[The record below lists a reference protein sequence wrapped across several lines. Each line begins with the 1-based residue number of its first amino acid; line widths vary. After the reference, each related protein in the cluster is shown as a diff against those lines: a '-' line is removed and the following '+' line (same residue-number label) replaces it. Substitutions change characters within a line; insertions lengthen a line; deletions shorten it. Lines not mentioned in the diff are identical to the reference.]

1 MYVIVAKCY
10 HRRKFPKLGRRAVDQ
25 GRMWDLIG
33 AYTMNRAFKTSEE
46 AEKNSLTLNMEDFFG
61 STGHSKA
68 FKTVYNVFFVNV
80 SDEDCGEACCPK
92 KVK

>member
-1 MYVIVAKCY
+1 MYVIIAKCY
-10 HRRKFPKLGRRAVDQ
+10 HRRKFPKLSFRSPEQ

-33 AYTMNRAFKTSEE
+33 AWTMSKGFRTSEE

-61 STGHSKA
+61 SAGHSKA
-68 FKTVYNVFFVNV
+68 YKTVYNVFFVDV
-80 SDEDCGEACCPK
+80 SDDDKACCGK